1 MPKEFSMTWFD
12 GLLKKAGISY
22 SIICLVIGVII
33 YFIYLF
39 FGKML
44 DIEWYTDDK
53 LKFILMGTLIAYQFF
68 GIQYLLDISKEVFLN
83 LCILSNEVEES
94 LCSEAKRRFSGS
106 LWYYVLLVMVIF
118 PFYSADWI
126 SSDYTLKENYTLM
139 EQFVPNY
146 AEDPRFWVL
155 GFDIYHVSM
164 GFLAL
169 FLLAY
174 ILWII
179 FNIAWTFRTFSLNF
193 HSNPLTTSAFSIH
206 MKLRSIKILI
216 LLSLFCYFI
225 CISLLILSY
234 GLTGYI
240 FEKITL
246 ASLLL
251 VGLIFF
257 FIGYESLNGIVRRQM
272 EFEMDQINKKSQEY
286 IQKLLAINS
295 NGDYSQKIQ
304 ETNFVSNML
313 DVLQK
318 QRDSLTKAYTNIY
331 DLASIISIISAFI
344 LPILTDIVKKNLHLL
359 FESRDIAD
367 QGISILNSIIHN
379 II

>member
-1 MPKEFSMTWFD
+1 
-12 GLLKKAGISY
+12 
-22 SIICLVIGVII
+22 
-33 YFIYLF
+33 
-39 FGKML
+39 
-44 DIEWYTDDK
+44 
-53 LKFILMGTLIAYQFF
+53 
-68 GIQYLLDISKEVFLN
+68 
-83 LCILSNEVEES
+83 
-94 LCSEAKRRFSGS
+94 
-106 LWYYVLLVMVIF
+106 
-118 PFYSADWI
+118 
-126 SSDYTLKENYTLM
+126 M

-146 AEDPRFWVL
+146 SEDPRFWVL

-169 FLLAY
+169 ILLAY

-179 FNIAWTFRTFSLNF
+179 FNIAWTFRTVSLNF

-206 MKLRSIKILI
+206 MKLRFVKILI
-216 LLSLFCYFI
+216 LLALFCYFI

-246 ASLLL
+246 ALLLL

-272 EFEMDQINKKSQEY
+272 EFEMDQINKKSREY

-295 NGDYSQKIQ
+295 NGDYGQKIQ
-304 ETNFVSNML
+304 ETNFVSSML

-318 QRDSLTKAYTNIY
+318 QRDSLTKADTNIY
-331 DLASIISIISAFI
+331 DLASIISIFSAFI
-344 LPILTDIVKKNLHLL
+344 LPILTDIVKKNLYLL

-367 QGISILNSIIHN
+367 QGISILNTLIHN